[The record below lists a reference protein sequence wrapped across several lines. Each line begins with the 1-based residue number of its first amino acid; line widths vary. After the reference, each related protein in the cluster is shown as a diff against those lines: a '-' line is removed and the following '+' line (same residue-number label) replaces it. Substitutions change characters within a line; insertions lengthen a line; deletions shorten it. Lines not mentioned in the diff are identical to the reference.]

1 MRVRFPLMW
10 LALVAMWLVLNG
22 TLALGD
28 VIVGAL
34 AALVAVLGLARL
46 APARIRLHRPQAA
59 VALMGVVL
67 LDIVRSN
74 IAVAA
79 IVLRPRR
86 DGRIAGFLDIPL
98 DTRHPVALGALA
110 CIITATPGTAW
121 SNYDSRANVVTIHV
135 LDLVD
140 GPALVRTIKERYEAR
155 LREVFE

>member
-1 MRVRFPLMW
+1 MW

-22 TLALGD
+22 SLALGD
-28 VIVGAL
+28 VLVGAL
-34 AALVAVLGLARL
+34 AALIAALGLVRL
-46 APARIRLHRPQAA
+46 SPIPVRWHRPQ
-59 VALMGVVL
+59 VAIALAGVVL
-67 LDIVRSN
+67 LDIVQSN

-79 IVLRPRR
+79 IVLRPGKGARV
-86 DGRIAGFLDIPL
+86 AGFVDIPL

-155 LREVFE
+155 LKEVFE